1 MNLTLNEEQTKELI
15 KKYYEE
21 VEGIDVEVQFSKY
34 QDYQFTSIQP
44 VISKDIVIADIKVT
58 ATEEVSDMKMTEIFN
73 FYLPAEYN
81 FKKSS
86 FSVHREYVRM
96 DDYIERV
103 TTSIELEPVD
113 QKTRGR
119 NI

>member
-1 MNLTLNEEQTKELI
+1 MRLTLNEEQTKELI
-15 KKYYEE
+15 QKYYKE
-21 VEGIDVEVQFSKY
+21 VEGIDVKVHFDTCE
-34 QDYQFTSIQP
+34 DYQYTSVQP

-58 ATEEVSDMKMTEIFN
+58 ATEEVPDMKMTEIFN
-73 FYLPAEYN
+73 FYFPADYN

-86 FSVHREYVRM
+86 FSVHREYGRM
-96 DDYIERV
+96 DDYVERV

-119 NI
+119 HI